1 MRTFIVA
8 LLFTTLTYSQDFK
21 DDISVVQFSAGFV
34 KESEVAL
41 TPFRV
46 YNIHYFYI
54 ENRAVLFKEENIKYL
69 PTVVLYHNG
78 KEITRVESGLD
89 LKLPENCIDLIN
101 KHIEVLIADKF

>member
-1 MRTFIVA
+1 MRAFLVA

-34 KESEVAL
+34 KESEVPL

-46 YNIHYFYI
+46 YNVYYFYM
-54 ENRAVLFKEENIKYL
+54 EKRAVLFKEENIKYL

-78 KEITRVESGLD
+78 KEIVRVESGLD
-89 LKLPENCIDLIN
+89 LKLPDDCIDIIN
-101 KHIEVLIADKF
+101 KHIDVLIARS

>member
-1 MRTFIVA
+1 MRTFLVA
-8 LLFTTLTYSQDFK
+8 LLFTTLTYSQEFK

-34 KESEVAL
+34 KESEVPL

-46 YNIHYFYI
+46 YNIHYFYM

-89 LKLPENCIDLIN
+89 LKLPDNCIELIN
-101 KHIEVLIADKF
+101 KHIEVLIEDKF